1 MEDKVLTINDN
12 PNYCFHIQMKGEDGK
27 LYSLSYDLTSQ
38 TQKSI
43 AEFTYAFQEVEK
55 RFPGIQFKIS
65 SPKENL
71 DDWFWKLDK
80 NITE

>member
-27 LYSLSYDLTSQ
+27 LHGLSYDLTNQ
-38 TQKSI
+38 TQESM
-43 AEFTYAFQEVEK
+43 AEFACAFQAIEK

-71 DDWFWKLDK
+71 DDWFWKLNK